1 MANYVVTGGAG
12 FIGSNIVEELVK
24 RGETVKVIDDLSTGS
39 RSNLKNVLKD
49 IEFVKGSITNYA
61 LLKKEFAGYDYVLH
75 QAAEVSVQKSIK
87 HPVNTAKINVLGTIN
102 VLKAAKDT
110 GINRVVIAS
119 SCAVYGE
126 SPTAVSENSIVKP
139 LSPYAASKLSAETF
153 SRLYSD
159 LYGLET
165 VCLRYFN
172 VFGPRQ
178 NPKSEYAAVIPKF
191 LKIVKAR
198 RKPVI
203 YGDGFQTRDF
213 VYVSNVVEANI
224 LAATKPGVGGNTYNI
239 GTGISTDINTL
250 VKHVN
255 KVLEKNVTPKYE
267 AARDG
272 DIKQSKAHISAAKQ
286 GLNYFPKVDLIAGL
300 RKTVEAL

>member
-213 VYVSNVVEANI
+213 V
-224 LAATKPGVGGNTYNI
+224 
-239 GTGISTDINTL
+239 
-250 VKHVN
+250 
-255 KVLEKNVTPKYE
+255 
-267 AARDG
+267 
-272 DIKQSKAHISAAKQ
+272 
-286 GLNYFPKVDLIAGL
+286 
-300 RKTVEAL
+300 